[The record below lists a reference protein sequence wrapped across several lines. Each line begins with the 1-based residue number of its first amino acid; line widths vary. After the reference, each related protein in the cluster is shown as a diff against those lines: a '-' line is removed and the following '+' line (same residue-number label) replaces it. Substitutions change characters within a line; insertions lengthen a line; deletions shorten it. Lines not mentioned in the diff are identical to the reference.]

1 MAKSNVSAAPA
12 QVADP
17 EVAAV
22 WVDIKDLKR
31 WADNPR
37 RNEKAVPKVMASMK
51 RFGWGAPILAR
62 KADGEIIAGHTR
74 LSAAEALGM
83 TRAPVRFL
91 DLDPADAHLLALA
104 DNKLNEVAEWD
115 DAAVARILS
124 DYGLDD
130 AEIAGWDSAAL
141 DKMAADL
148 VGSTGVNDPAA
159 EWAGMPEF
167 VQEDKTAFRS
177 IPVHFK
183 DQTAVDAFA
192 ALVGQTITE
201 KTRFLWFPE
210 IEIESYADKRYA
222 ADGA

>member
-1 MAKSNVSAAPA
+1 
-12 QVADP
+12 
-17 EVAAV
+17 
-22 WVDIKDLKR
+22 LKR

-130 AEIAGWDSAAL
+130 AALAGWDSAEL
-141 DKMAADL
+141 DKMAA
-148 VGSTGVNDPAA
+148 
-159 EWAGMPEF
+159 
-167 VQEDKTAFRS
+167 S
-177 IPVHFK
+177 IPDFLPGTED
-183 DQTAVDAFA
+183 DQGDLDSIKPISCPNCGHEFR
-192 ALVGQTITE
+192 
-201 KTRFLWFPE
+201 K
-210 IEIESYADKRYA
+210 
-222 ADGA
+222 